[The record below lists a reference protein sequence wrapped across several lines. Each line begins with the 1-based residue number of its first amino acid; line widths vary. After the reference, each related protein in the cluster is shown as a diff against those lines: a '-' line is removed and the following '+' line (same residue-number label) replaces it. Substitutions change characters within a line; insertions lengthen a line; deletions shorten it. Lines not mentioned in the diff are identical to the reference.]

1 MSNPIPIPIV
11 FVVDDDESVRRSLR
25 LLIESAGWRAET
37 FGSAR
42 EFLSRPQA
50 FTAPSCLV
58 LDVVLP
64 DLNGCEVQSQI
75 ADRAEL
81 PVIFISGYSDVP
93 TTVRAMKGGAVEF
106 FTKPFAGDVVLGA
119 IRNALNRSGE
129 ALADVEEMQA
139 LRDRHSLLSPR
150 EREIMAL
157 VVSGRLNKQMG
168 VELGISEITVKAH
181 RGQVM
186 RKMKADSLC
195 GLVRMAFRLCVGPDG
210 ENGKR
215 TTATTPAGFRSIGPA
230 HATAPWESARG
241 TGDGRAGK
249 TRPVRPRGIARD
261 LRTADQPA

>member
-1 MSNPIPIPIV
+1 MSNPIPIPTV
-11 FVVDDDESVRRSLR
+11 FVVDDDESIRRSLTF
-25 LLIESAGWRAET
+25 LIESAGWQAET

-50 FTAPSCLV
+50 VTAPSCLV

-64 DLNGCEVQSQI
+64 DLNGCEVQAQL

-81 PVIFISGYSDVP
+81 PVIFISGYGDVP

-119 IRNALNRSGE
+119 IRNALNRSGA
-129 ALADVEEMQA
+129 ALADMAEMQA
-139 LRDRHSLLSPR
+139 FRDRYSSLSPR

-168 VELGISEITVKAH
+168 IDLGISEITVKAH

-195 GLVRMAFRLCVGPDG
+195 DLVRMAFRLCVGPAGKDG
-210 ENGKR
+210 RR
-215 TTATTPAGFRSIGPA
+215 TTTTTPAGLRSIGTA
-230 HATAPWESARG
+230 HAPAPWESARG
-241 TGDGRAGK
+241 PAVAGLA
-249 TRPVRPRGIARD
+249 RPRPSVREVLLAI
-261 LRTADQPA
+261 